1 MASKRISI
9 VIIIITII
17 MMSAVSLPFLW
28 NQFMKPEPKDF
39 DGTLAMN
46 WVHIQTNLGARS
58 PGSEAHRLLQEIIL
72 KELADKKWLVQVE
85 PCVIDNGLIAYNI
98 VAKHG
103 SGQEWIILG
112 AHYDSRVAA
121 DQEIRQENRDL
132 PVPGA
137 NDGASGIAVLLE
149 LARVL
154 ALENQDTEIWL
165 VFFDLEDNG
174 NLAPYGDWILGSTCF
189 VRQLISQSN
198 ERLPSAAIIVDM
210 IGDEDLQIY
219 YEVNSNQEIR
229 AEIWSQAIQL
239 GYDQFIP
246 KERYSIIDD
255 HTPFLA
261 AGIPAVDI
269 IDFDYPYWHTLADT
283 PDKVSGESL
292 QAVGRTLQFW
302 LMNR

>member
-1 MASKRISI
+1 MAKPRISKAI
-9 VIIIITII
+9 LITAIIL
-17 MMSAVSLPFLW
+17 VSPVLLSLLW
-28 NQFMKPEPKDF
+28 SQVLQPEPKDF
-39 DGTLAMN
+39 DGSFAMN

-58 PGSEAHRLLQEIIL
+58 PGSEAHRSLQEIIL
-72 KELADKKWLVQVE
+72 NELSERQWLAQEV
-85 PCVIDNGLIAYNI
+85 PCKISESLIAHNI

-103 SGQEWIILG
+103 SGEEWIILG
-112 AHYDSRVAA
+112 AHYDSRISA
-121 DQEIRQENRDL
+121 DQELRQEDRNM

-137 NDGASGIAVLLE
+137 NDGASGVAVLLE

-154 ALENQDTEIWL
+154 AIENLDAEIWL

-189 VRQLISQSN
+189 VSQLVSQSSD
-198 ERLPSAAIIVDM
+198 RLPTAAIIVDM
-210 IGDEDLQIY
+210 IGDKDLQIY
-219 YEVNSNQEIR
+219 YEVNSNQDIR
-229 AEIWSQAIQL
+229 SEIWSQAIQL
-239 GYDQFIP
+239 GFVEFIP

-255 HTPFLA
+255 HTPFLV

-302 LMNR
+302 LVNR